1 MSTLVPGLRRTA
13 AVLVAATLL
22 VSGCASEEEKKP
34 RGQGKALAEGFRN
47 VDDSGK
53 PVDGGTL
60 TYGAYTEPTSLDPT
74 VTIAAATT
82 GGIEMANIYDTLLS
96 FDPDE
101 QEFVPRLAKAI
112 EHDADYTTWTLTLR
126 DGVTFSDGTP
136 LDAEAVV
143 WSQQRYAAAK
153 APETALWAG
162 NVTSATATDAHT
174 VTYELAR
181 PWPLFPGILSTGPGM
196 VVAKSSVGAD
206 GSFTPVGA
214 GPFTLGEWKHGESI
228 ELEAREDYWDGAP
241 HLDSVKMA
249 FLGDQRT
256 SLDSLEGG
264 DIDAAL
270 VRDPDLVDEVLDKK
284 LPAYVNM
291 RAASNVA
298 IINASEGAA
307 GHDVRVRR
315 AIALAIDPELMRE
328 RMFGGTGIA
337 SSDLFPDYSVWHT
350 DAAGL
355 EPDRAEATKLVEEAK
370 ADGWD
375 GVIRYVDGT
384 DPASRAATQAV
395 KASLEA
401 VGMTLDPK
409 PARTISEQITRIAVE
424 RDYDLAGWS
433 INFVEAD
440 PFARMYAAMHSGGT
454 QTYGMYTSPAMDE
467 HIAAFQAATTKDD
480 QLAAITALQEQVN
493 EDVPFVTFGP
503 FSELSVWTTKV
514 HGITG
519 GANSMILLDDA
530 WLG

>member
-1 MSTLVPGLRRTA
+1 MSIHVPGLRRTA
-13 AVLVAATLL
+13 AAVVAASLL
-22 VSGCASEEEKKP
+22 LSGCASEEKKEP

-47 VDDSGK
+47 VDDSGE
-53 PVDGGTL
+53 PSAGGTL
-60 TYGAYTEPTSLDPT
+60 TYGAYTEPASLDPT

-82 GGIEMANIYDTLLS
+82 GGNEMANIFDTLTT
-96 FDPDE
+96 FDPE
-101 QEFVPRLAKAI
+101 KQEFVPRLAESI
-112 EHDADYTTWTLTLR
+112 EPNSDFTSWTLTLR
-126 DGVTFSDGTP
+126 EDVTFSDGTP

-153 APETALWAG
+153 APETALWNA
-162 NVTSATATDAHT
+162 NVTSTTATDALT
-174 VTYELAR
+174 VTYDLAR

-206 GSFTPVGA
+206 GRFTPVGA
-214 GPFTLGEWKHGESI
+214 GPFTLGAWKPGESI
-228 ELEAREDYWDGAP
+228 DLEARADYWDGAP
-241 HLDSVKMA
+241 HLDSVRMA

-256 SLDSLEGG
+256 SLDSLVGG
-264 DIDAAL
+264 DVDAAL
-270 VRDPDLVDEVLDKK
+270 VRDPDLVDEVLDLE

-298 IINASEGAA
+298 IINAAEGAA
-307 GHDVRVRR
+307 GHDPRVRK

-328 RMFGGTGIA
+328 RMFGGAGIA

-350 DAAGL
+350 DVAGL
-355 EPDRAEATKLVEEAK
+355 APDREEATKLVEEAK

-375 GVIRYVDGT
+375 GVITYVDGT

-433 INFVEAD
+433 VNFVEAD
-440 PFARMYAAMHSGGT
+440 PYARMFALMSTTGT

-467 HIAAFQAATTKDD
+467 HIAAFQAATTRDD
-480 QLAAITALQEQVN
+480 QLAAVSAIQEQVN

-503 FSELSVWTTKV
+503 YSELSVWNKDV

-519 GANSMILLDDA
+519 GANSIIMLDDA
-530 WLG
+530 WVD